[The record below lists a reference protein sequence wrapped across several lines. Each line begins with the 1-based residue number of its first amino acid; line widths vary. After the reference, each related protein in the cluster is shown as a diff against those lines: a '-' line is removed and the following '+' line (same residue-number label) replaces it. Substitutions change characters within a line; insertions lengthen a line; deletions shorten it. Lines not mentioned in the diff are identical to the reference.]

1 LSPYFADLSG
11 ARSRRMMEAKMSKIG
26 KLAKVN
32 RDKKIVLLLI
42 VLTSLTPLFFLSL
55 QEPSRSLVTFK
66 LLAKTGSLTVAVVLV
81 WQFLLGFRGL
91 VSRVLKDL
99 VWAVDLHKKLGI
111 MAGAMILVHP
121 VFITFYYLE
130 KHNRNILLLNPA
142 RLFDFM
148 VITGIAALLILLLL
162 VVTSTVL
169 REKFSA
175 RGWYLLHLTSYLM
188 IPMVFLHS
196 FMLGMTIN
204 NSALKWV
211 WAGFASAAV
220 VGFVYRLFFRL
231 GLTAIPYKISEVQPV
246 ASDVVE
252 ITMVPDDK
260 KIEPRIGQFIY
271 FRRGPRGTPRP
282 YTVSD
287 FDAKTGAV
295 SISVKAAGE
304 TSTAL
309 QDASP
314 GEAVAIDGPYGVF
327 TWDAVTDTRPLVMIA
342 GGIGIT
348 PFRRLIRFLE
358 KQTDRTA
365 FLFYGNTTEKE
376 IIYKEE
382 FDTLRNVRIIHVL
395 DGEPEYEGEKGY
407 ITTDLLEK
415 YLRRDLKECIFLVC
429 GPPVMVTKL
438 EEAMREAGV
447 PDSQIHHELFL

>member
-1 LSPYFADLSG
+1 
-11 ARSRRMMEAKMSKIG
+11 MNKIG
-26 KLAKVN
+26 NLSKVN
-32 RDKKIVLLLI
+32 CSKQIVLLLI
-42 VLTSLTPLFFLSL
+42 VLTSITPLFYLSL
-55 QEPSRSLVTFK
+55 QEPSRSLVTYK
-66 LLAKTGSLTVAVVLV
+66 LLAKTGSLTVTVLLV

-111 MAGAMILVHP
+111 MAGVMILVHP
-121 VFITFYYLE
+121 LFITFYYLE

-148 VITGIAALLILLLL
+148 VFIGIAAILILLLL
-162 VVTSTVL
+162 VATSTVL
-169 REKFSA
+169 RKKISA
-175 RGWYLLHLTSYLM
+175 RWWYLLHLTSYLM

-196 FMLGMTIN
+196 FMLGMTIRN
-204 NSALKWV
+204 TDLKWV
-211 WAGFASAAV
+211 WAGFAAAV
-220 VGFVYRLFFRL
+220 GVGFVYRLVFRL

-246 ASDVVE
+246 APDVVE
-252 ITMVPDDK
+252 ITMIPDDK

-287 FDAKTGAV
+287 YDAKSGAL

-304 TSTAL
+304 TSSAL

-314 GEAVAIDGPYGVF
+314 GETVAIDGPYGVF

-348 PFRRLIRFLE
+348 SFRRVIRFLE
-358 KQTDRTA
+358 KQAEGTA
-365 FLFYGNTTEKE
+365 FLFYGNKTENE

-382 FDTLRNVRIIHVL
+382 LDALRKVQVIHVL
-395 DGEPEYEGEKGY
+395 DAEPEYVGEKGY

-415 YLRRDLKECIFLVC
+415 YLRKDLKECLFLVC
-429 GPPVMVTKL
+429 GPPAMVTKL
-438 EEAMREAGV
+438 EAAMREAGV
-447 PDSQIHHELFL
+447 PDSQIQHELFL

>member
-1 LSPYFADLSG
+1 
-11 ARSRRMMEAKMSKIG
+11 MNKIG
-26 KLAKVN
+26 NLTKIN
-32 RDKKIVLLLI
+32 RNKKIVLFLI
-42 VLTSLTPLFFLSL
+42 VLTSLTPLFYLSL
-55 QEPSRSLVTFK
+55 QESSRSLVTYK
-66 LLAKTGSLTVAVVLV
+66 LLAKTGSLTVTVVLV

-111 MAGAMILVHP
+111 TACVIILVHP
-121 VFITFYYLE
+121 LFITFYYLE

-142 RLFDFM
+142 RLFDVM
-148 VITGIAALLILLLL
+148 VVTGIAALLILLLL
-162 VVTSTVL
+162 VVTSTVM
-169 REKFSA
+169 RKKISD

-196 FMLGMTIN
+196 FMLGMTIRTTN
-204 NSALKWV
+204 LKWV
-211 WAGFASAAV
+211 WAGLAATAG
-220 VGFVYRLFFRL
+220 VGFIYRVVFRL
-231 GLTAIPYKISEVQPV
+231 GLIAIPYKISQVQPV

-252 ITMVPDDK
+252 ITMLPDDK

-271 FRRGPRGTPRP
+271 FRRGPMGAPRP

-287 FDAKTGAV
+287 FDAKTGAL

-309 QDASP
+309 QHASS
-314 GEAVAIDGPYGVF
+314 GEVVAIDGPYGVF

-348 PFRRLIRFLE
+348 PFLRLIRFLE
-358 KQTDRTA
+358 KQAEGTA
-365 FLFYGNTTEKE
+365 FLFYGNKTKNE
-376 IIYKEE
+376 IMYKEE
-382 FDTLRNVRIIHVL
+382 LDALRKVQVIHVL
-395 DGEPEYEGEKGY
+395 DDEPEYEGEKGY

-415 YLRRDLKECIFLVC
+415 YLKKDVKECTFLIC

-438 EEAMREAGV
+438 EAAMREAGV
-447 PDSQIHHELFL
+447 PDSQIQHELFL

>member
-1 LSPYFADLSG
+1 
-11 ARSRRMMEAKMSKIG
+11 MNKIG
-26 KLAKVN
+26 NLPKVN
-32 RDKKIVLLLI
+32 RNKKIVLLLM
-42 VLTSLTPLFFLSL
+42 VFTSLTPLFYLSF
-55 QEPSRSLVTFK
+55 QEPSRSLVTYK
-66 LLAKTGSLTVAVVLV
+66 LLAKTGSLTVTVVLV

-91 VSRVLKDL
+91 VSRVMKDL

-111 MAGAMILVHP
+111 MVGVMIFVHP
-121 VFITFYYLE
+121 LFITLYYLE

-169 REKFSA
+169 RKKFSA

-196 FMLGMTIN
+196 FILGMTIRN
-204 NSALKWV
+204 TDLKWV
-211 WAGFASAAV
+211 WAGLAAAAG
-220 VGFVYRLFFRL
+220 VGFVYRVVFRL
-231 GLTAIPYKISEVQPV
+231 GLTAIPYKISEVKPV

-260 KIEPRIGQFIY
+260 QIEPRIGQFIY
-271 FRRGPRGTPRP
+271 FRRGPMGTPRP

-287 FDAKTGAV
+287 FDAGTGAL

-348 PFRRLIRFLE
+348 PFRRLIRYLE
-358 KQTDRTA
+358 KQAEQTA
-365 FLFYGNTTEKE
+365 FLFYGNKTENE

-382 FDTLRNVRIIHVL
+382 LDTLRKVRTIHVL
-395 DGEPEYEGEKGY
+395 DGEPEYEGEKGH
-407 ITTDLLEK
+407 ITTNLLEK
-415 YLRRDLKECIFLVC
+415 YLQKDLKEYIFLVC
-429 GPPVMVTKL
+429 GPPAMVTKL
-438 EEAMREAGV
+438 EAAMREAGV
-447 PDSQIHHELFL
+447 PDSQIQHELFL